1 MKEVQVDRFWKLLAS
16 RGEQDLP
23 DNVGQ
28 RLIEQRVE
36 EDIATLRDRLA
47 QQEHLLELL
56 HKDRN
61 CKESDHD

>member
-56 HKDRN
+56 HKDRT